1 VGRLRAKSE
10 RSRTKPG
17 TQTPPPSDTSGTPQP
32 RPTDQLGRTGHAGGR
47 VSSADPLP
55 AFDRVAGSATRRAAR
70 TANSHTG
77 TPSSQGRVFRRCA
90 SEPCHTDQRRACG
103 TAYSLAVVRPK
114 LGEQGMP
121 AGESAVRIR
130 CRRSIG
136 LQVLPLAAP
145 PAPLTRTPER
155 PLAKAALSGGVRV
168 SRAGPLPAF
177 DRVAGSATRRA
188 ARTANSHTGTPA
200 SQSRAFRRCASE
212 PCHTDQRP
220 ACGTAYSPAVVRP
233 KLGEQGTPA
242 GESAVRIRCRRSIGL
257 QVLRLAAP
265 PARLTRTP
273 ERPLAKMGNKRGT
286 KGNKGTQLFIEDT
299 CFPLFVV
306 YQAFTL
312 WHDRP
317 AASRDAGKEN
327 ADSHYRRSNEGL
339 TRRRQGKGPA
349 EGPRG
354 RTLAGWLA
362 R

>member
-1 VGRLRAKSE
+1 VRICCRRSIGLQVLRLAAPPARLTRTPERPLAKAALSGGVQVSRA
-10 RSRTKPG
+10 
-17 TQTPPPSDTSGTPQP
+17 TQT
-32 RPTDQLGRTGHAGGR
+32 
-47 VSSADPLP
+47 SAQ
-55 AFDRVAGSATRRAAR
+55 RVALLTRPPLSGRNWANRARRRASQQCGSAAGVRSGCRFCDSPRR

-77 TPSSQGRVFRRCA
+77 TSASQGRAFRRCA

-114 LGEQGMP
+114 LGEQGM
-121 AGESAVRIR
+121 
-130 CRRSIG
+130 
-136 LQVLPLAAP
+136 
-145 PAPLTRTPER
+145 
-155 PLAKAALSGGVRV
+155 
-168 SRAGPLPAF
+168 
-177 DRVAGSATRRA
+177 
-188 ARTANSHTGTPA
+188 
-200 SQSRAFRRCASE
+200 
-212 PCHTDQRP
+212 
-220 ACGTAYSPAVVRP
+220 
-233 KLGEQGTPA
+233 PA